1 MKELLEEYVVEAQQL
16 RSQSEFLARL
26 VSVLWNDVLEYGD
39 SAADEVE
46 PITVTDLERVT
57 LLDIRI
63 EEGVVSVG

>member
-1 MKELLEEYVVEAQQL
+1 MKELLEEYVLEAQQL

-26 VSVLWNDVLEYGD
+26 VSVLWNDVLELED
-39 SAADEVE
+39 DAADVE
-46 PITVTDLERVT
+46 PILVTDLERVT